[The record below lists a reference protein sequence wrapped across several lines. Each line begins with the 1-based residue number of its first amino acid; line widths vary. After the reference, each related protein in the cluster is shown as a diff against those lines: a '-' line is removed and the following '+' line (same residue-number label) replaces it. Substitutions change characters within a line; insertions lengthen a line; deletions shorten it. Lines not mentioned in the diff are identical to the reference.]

1 MTDAVTSLP
10 PQSVTPSVTIVDVA
24 QAAGVSTATVS
35 RTLNATGQVAPATRQ
50 RISDAIRVL
59 GYRPNSIARSLA
71 VSATRTLAI
80 LLPDI
85 TNPFFPALV
94 KGVQL
99 CCERRGYT
107 LLLCNTGGA
116 APQEERYVDVLIG
129 KRVDGLLLIGFVSGP
144 GLLTELTGRGIG
156 VVVLDRE
163 VPLPGVSSVRVDHR
177 AGARAATAHL
187 LELGRRRIAHV
198 TGPADLDV
206 SAHRLQ
212 GYRDALAEA
221 GVPFD
226 ADLVA
231 EGDFTAEGGHRAV
244 ERLLAAGTGL
254 GGLFCG
260 NDVTAIGALSA
271 LQVHGLSVPGDVA
284 VVGFDDVSAAAYTVP
299 PLTTVGQPTYEIGR
313 MGAELLIDAIELP
326 DAEPRT
332 VTLQGTLVVRG
343 STVPAL

>member
-1 MTDAVTSLP
+1 VGDAATSG
-10 PQSVTPSVTIVDVA
+10 VTIVDVA
-24 QAAGVSTATVS
+24 RAAGVSTATVS
-35 RTLNATGQVAPATRQ
+35 RTLNGTGQVAPATRL
-50 RISDAIRVL
+50 RIADAVRLL

-71 VSATRTLAI
+71 ISTTRTLAI

-85 TNPFFPALV
+85 TNPFSPALA
-94 KGVQL
+94 KGAQL
-99 CCERRGYT
+99 CCERRGYS

-116 APQEERYVDVLIG
+116 PRQEQGYVDVLIG
-129 KRVDGLLLIGFVSGP
+129 KRVDGLLLVGFVSGP
-144 GLLTELTGRGIG
+144 GLLSELTGRGIG
-156 VVVLDRE
+156 VVVLDRD

-226 ADLVA
+226 PDLVA

-244 ERLLAAGTGL
+244 EELLAGGTGL

-260 NDVTAIGALSA
+260 NDVTAIGALAA
-271 LQVHGLSVPGDVA
+271 LHEHGLGVPGDVA

-299 PLTTVGQPTYEIGR
+299 PLTTVGQPAYEIGR

-326 DAEPRT
+326 GIEPRN

-343 STVPAL
+343 STVPGPAPVS